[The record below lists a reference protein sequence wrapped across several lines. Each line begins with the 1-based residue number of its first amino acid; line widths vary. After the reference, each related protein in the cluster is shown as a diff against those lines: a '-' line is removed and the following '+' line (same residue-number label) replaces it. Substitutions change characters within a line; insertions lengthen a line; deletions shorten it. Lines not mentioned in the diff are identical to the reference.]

1 MAMNSRRTRSIK
13 NPAIDPAEIY
23 FLQYGTSE
31 GGPPCEHLKVELFQR
46 GRDGVK
52 WKPAWEEVREE
63 VMAAWIKKYPGTR
76 CWAWW
81 EIDAPRWE
89 RKFDAWFDG
98 TKPEPR
104 QRIGGTGTP
113 DYEVL
118 AYVPYFNKGIPE
130 SWVTK
135 FDEEYYNG
143 RRKDI
148 HGNPIGTE
156 YKEGHFK
163 GKAIDPN
170 DPPLYESET
179 NYLLRHDLLSAQ
191 EKKYLAS
198 HPELME
204 PEKIVFD
211 ESER

>member
-1 MAMNSRRTRSIK
+1 MPTNRTRRTRKI
-13 NPAIDPAEIY
+13 NPGISDNLRNYLLTGEREKGDAEV
-23 FLQYGTSE
+23 FLLSGSRTRLQVLWNAVKDEILPTWIE
-31 GGPPCEHLKVELFQR
+31 KHPCTRL
-46 GRDGVK
+46 
-52 WKPAWEEVREE
+52 
-63 VMAAWIKKYPGTR
+63 WI
-76 CWAWW
+76 WW
-81 EIDAPRWE
+81 EFDAPRWE
-89 RKFDAWFDG
+89 RKFDAYFDE

-118 AYVPYFNKGIPE
+118 NYVPYFDKGIPKG
-130 SWVTK
+130 WVTK

-170 DPPLYESET
+170 DPPVFESEAI
-179 NYLLRHDLLSAQ
+179 YLDRHSLLTPKEKAYLKRHPDLM
-191 EKKYLAS
+191 K
-198 HPELME
+198 PERVE
-204 PEKIVFD
+204 AI
-211 ESER
+211 ESDK